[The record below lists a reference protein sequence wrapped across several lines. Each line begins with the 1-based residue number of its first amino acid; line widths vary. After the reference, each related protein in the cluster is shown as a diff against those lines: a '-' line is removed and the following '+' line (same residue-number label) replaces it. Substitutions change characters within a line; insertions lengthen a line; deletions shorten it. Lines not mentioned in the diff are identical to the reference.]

1 MFSDRFL
8 AAILSFT
15 PAQKNTHER
24 QEPTSS
30 NCIYLF
36 YFFFLG
42 FYGSF
47 EGIFA
52 YPFENS
58 RNVIYPGK
66 IQSVSL
72 SISGY
77 SGSRTKDIKMKQFN
91 LTNWTDQDERA
102 GSRQYQK
109 GALACSYFLNALL
122 LIEIPCVI

>member
-8 AAILSFT
+8 PAILSFT
-15 PAQKNTHER
+15 SAQKITHER

-36 YFFFLG
+36 YFFSLG

-58 RNVIYPGK
+58 RNVIYPDK
-66 IQSVSL
+66 IQYVSL

-77 SGSRTKDIKMKQFN
+77 SGSRRKDIKMKQIN
-91 LTNWTDQDERA
+91 LTNCTDQDEKA
-102 GSRQYQK
+102 ASGQ
-109 GALACSYFLNALL
+109 
-122 LIEIPCVI
+122 